1 MFGYSRTEAGGVAA
15 DLLLRDSVK
24 DLRVAPLVEQV
35 VNAPGQ
41 EVAMRRIAACGICRL
56 ESELP
61 VVEGPVPPKLL
72 HNGLATNDSEHGRK
86 QDRV

>member
-1 MFGYSRTEAGGVAA
+1 
-15 DLLLRDSVK
+15 
-24 DLRVAPLVEQV
+24 
-35 VNAPGQ
+35 
-41 EVAMRRIAACGICRL
+41 MRRIAACGICRL